1 MKLVRGHGVVD
12 DEVQV
17 DGLRVIEVR
26 HASALVLPTHAHS
39 TAKLGVLLAGGGSER
54 SGLDLESHTPL
65 ALFTRRPYRSH
76 ETQYHSQGARLLL
89 VELDPG
95 DRRARAAIDPPRLS
109 LATASEFGRLLVRAF
124 GEPRPCRGRL
134 VRDAVNTILR
144 TLDEMPRPRPPA
156 WLDEARELLIAN
168 MARPPTLSELGRVV
182 GAHPVHLAQSFR
194 AHWGMTTR
202 HYLRAH
208 RVFHALELID
218 RGVVLA
224 EAAAAV
230 GFADQSHMTR
240 AIRLERGAPP
250 GALRRQSADV
260 RRVRD
265 VRGAAHDARRVPDAR
280 DEPRA
285 GATAARREG
294 RPP

>member
-1 MKLVRGHGVVD
+1 MNLVKGYAVID
-12 DEVQV
+12 DEMRI

-26 HASALVLPTHAHS
+26 HAPALVLPTHAHD
-39 TAKLGVLLAGGGSER
+39 TAKIGVLLAGGGSER
-54 SGLDLESHTPL
+54 TGLELESHTPL

-76 ETQYHSQGARLLL
+76 ETQYHAQGARLLF
-89 VELDPG
+89 VQLDPD
-95 DRRARAAIDPPRLS
+95 DRRARAAIDPPRLG
-109 LATASEFGRLLVRAF
+109 LATALELGRLLVRAF
-124 GEPRPCRGRL
+124 GEPRSCRGRL
-134 VRDAVNTILR
+134 MRDAANTILR

-156 WLDEARELLIAN
+156 WLEEARELLVAN

-208 RVFHALELID
+208 RVFHAMELID
-218 RGVVLA
+218 RGVGLA

-250 GALRRQSADV
+250 GALRRQSA
-260 RRVRD
+260 
-265 VRGAAHDARRVPDAR
+265 
-280 DEPRA
+280 
-285 GATAARREG
+285 T
-294 RPP
+294 